1 MRRITLYT
9 KPGCHLC
16 DEVLDLLLILGDEL
30 DEKLGI
36 KEINILEEPGLY
48 ARYRHTIPVITIDPD
63 ADGLTLYAPITPS
76 ALRRALGLDLKQ
88 EADPDKKSQVPE
100 FRG

>member
-16 DEVLDLLLILGDEL
+16 DEALDLLLTLGDEL
-30 DEKLGI
+30 DDKLDI
-36 KEINILEEPGLY
+36 KEINILQGPELY

-63 ADGLTLYAPITPS
+63 VDGPALYAPITPS
-76 ALRRALGLDLKQ
+76 ALRQALGLDLSR
-88 EADPDKKSQVPE
+88 EAGPDKKSHMPE
-100 FRG
+100 FQ